1 MDLNDLRYFA
11 LIVEHGGFSAAERHA
26 HITKSKLSRRV
37 QLLEENLGVRLLQR
51 STRRLTLTE
60 AGRIFYEHCAAM
72 LVEADAARLAVDQL
86 RSEPAGTVRLTCPQM
101 LAQFSVMKML
111 ADFMRLHPKVR
122 VELESNDR
130 PVNLIEERFD
140 IALQPREG
148 SLDDSS
154 LVTRRIASGRFVLVA
169 SPAYLVEKPPID
181 EPQQLARHD
190 TIGALR
196 DGSEQRWALVAN
208 DGRPA
213 NVSVRPRFLC
223 SDYSMQYQA
232 ALGGV
237 GVALLPLRAV
247 WFGLKDGTLT
257 HVAKEWSVTEL
268 SIYLIFVGR
277 RGMLPSVRALIDYLV
292 ANMSMAMAE

>member
-1 MDLNDLRYFA
+1 VDLNDLRYFA
-11 LIVEHGGFSAAERHA
+11 LVVEHGGFSAAERHA

-37 QLLEENLGVRLLQR
+37 QLLEERLGARLLQR

-101 LAQFSVMKML
+101 LAQFYVLKML
-111 ADFMRLHPKVR
+111 ADFMRLYPKVR
-122 VELESNDR
+122 VELASNDR

-148 SLDDSS
+148 SVDDSS

-169 SPAYLVEKPPID
+169 SPAYLADRPPIE
-181 EPQQLARHD
+181 EPLQLSRHD

-196 DGSEQRWALVAN
+196 DGAEQRWALAAT

-213 NVSVRPRFLC
+213 EVSLRPRFLC
-223 SDYSMQYQA
+223 ADYSMQHQA

-247 WFGLKDGTLT
+247 WFALRDGTLV
-257 HVAKEWSVTEL
+257 HVAKDWSATEL
-268 SIYLIFVGR
+268 AIYLVFVGR
-277 RGMLPSVRALIDYLV
+277 RGMLPSVRALIDHLA

>member
-1 MDLNDLRYFA
+1 MDLNDLRFFA

-51 STRRLTLTE
+51 STRRLRPTE

-169 SPAYLVEKPPID
+169 SPAYLDGKPPLD
-181 EPQQLARHD
+181 EPQQLTRHD

-196 DGSEQRWALVAN
+196 DGAEQRWALVAT
-208 DGRPA
+208 DGRPSEVA
-213 NVSVRPRFLC
+213 LRPRFLC

-232 ALGGV
+232 VLGGV

-247 WFGLKDGTLT
+247 WSGLKDGNVT

-268 SIYLIFVGR
+268 SIYLTFVGR

>member
-37 QLLEENLGVRLLQR
+37 QLLEESLGVRLLQR
-51 STRRLTLTE
+51 STRRMALTE

-72 LVEADAARLAVDQL
+72 VVEADAARQAVEQL

-101 LAQFSVMKML
+101 LAQVYVMRMV
-111 ADFMRLHPKVR
+111 ADFMRLYPKVR

-130 PVNLIEERFD
+130 PINLIEERFD
-140 IALQPREG
+140 IALQPRD
-148 SLDDSS
+148 STLDDSS

-169 SPAYLVEKPPID
+169 SPTYVGSKPLIE
-181 EPQQLARHD
+181 EPQQLVRHD

-196 DGSEQRWALVAN
+196 DGPEQNWALVAA

-213 NVSVRPRFLC
+213 EVLLRPRFLC

-247 WFGLKDGTLT
+247 WFGLRDGTLV
-257 HVAKEWSVTEL
+257 HVAKGWSSTEL
-268 SIYLIFVGR
+268 AIYLVFVGR

-292 ANMSMAMAE
+292 ENMSTALAE

>member
-11 LIVEHGGFSAAERHA
+11 LIVEHGGFSAAERYA

-37 QLLEENLGVRLLQR
+37 QLLEESLGIRLLQR
-51 STRRLTLTE
+51 STRRITLTE
-60 AGRIFYEHCAAM
+60 AGRMFYVHCAAM
-72 LVEADAARLAVDQL
+72 LVEADAAKQAVEQL

-101 LAQFSVMKML
+101 LAQMSVMRMV
-111 ADFMRLHPKVR
+111 ADFMRLYPKVR

-140 IALQPREG
+140 IAVQPHQTT
-148 SLDDSS
+148 LDDSS

-169 SPAYLVEKPPID
+169 SPTYVGDKPLIE
-181 EPQQLARHD
+181 EPQQLARHH
-190 TIGALR
+190 TIGSLR
-196 DGSEQRWALVAN
+196 DGPEQNWTFVAA
-208 DGRPA
+208 DGRPTE
-213 NVSVRPRFLC
+213 VVVRPRFLC

-247 WFGLKDGTLT
+247 WSGLKNGTLV
-257 HVAKEWSVTEL
+257 HVAKEWSATEL
-268 SIYLIFVGR
+268 SLYLVFVGR
-277 RGMLPSVRALIDYLV
+277 RGMLPSVRALIDYLLE
-292 ANMSMAMAE
+292 NMSTALAE

>member
-11 LIVEHGGFSAAERHA
+11 LIVQHGGFSAAERHA

-37 QLLEENLGVRLLQR
+37 QLLEESLGVRLLQR
-51 STRRLTLTE
+51 STRRMTLTE

-72 LVEADAARLAVDQL
+72 MVEADAAREAVEQL
-86 RSEPAGTVRLTCPQM
+86 RSEPVGTVRLTCPQM
-101 LAQFSVMKML
+101 LAQVYVMRML

-130 PVNLIEERFD
+130 PTNLIEDRFD
-140 IALQPREG
+140 IALTPHQSTLE
-148 SLDDSS
+148 DSS
-154 LVTRRIASGRFVLVA
+154 LVTRRVSSSRFVLVA
-169 SPAYLVEKPPID
+169 SPAYADGKSAIEDPG
-181 EPQQLARHD
+181 ELARQD

-196 DGSEQRWALVAN
+196 DGPEQTWELVSGGGRRAEVAL
-208 DGRPA
+208 
-213 NVSVRPRFLC
+213 RPRFLC

-237 GVALLPLRAV
+237 GIALLPLRAV
-247 WFGLKDGTLT
+247 WLGMRDGTLV
-257 HVAKEWSVTEL
+257 HVGKEWSSPEMH
-268 SIYLIFVGR
+268 IYLVYVER

-292 ANMSMAMAE
+292 EHMATAFAE

>member
-1 MDLNDLRYFA
+1 MDLNDLRHFA

-37 QLLEENLGVRLLQR
+37 QLLEESLGVRLLQR
-51 STRRLTLTE
+51 STRRMTPTE

-72 LVEADAARLAVDQL
+72 LVEADAARLAVEQL

-101 LAQFSVMKML
+101 LAQVYVMRML
-111 ADFMRLHPKVR
+111 ADFMRLYPKVR

-140 IALQPREG
+140 IALQPREA

-169 SPAYLVEKPPID
+169 SPSYVGDKPPIE

-196 DGSEQRWALVAN
+196 DGPEQNWTLVAA
-208 DGRPA
+208 DGRGA
-213 NVSVRPRFLC
+213 DVSLRPRFLC
-223 SDYSMQYQA
+223 SDYSMQHQA

-247 WFGLKDGTLT
+247 WFGLRDGTLV

-268 SIYLIFVGR
+268 SIYLVFVGR

-292 ANMSMAMAE
+292 ENMSTALAE